1 MGEIRDYAFIE
12 NDNIKSVIIT
22 NGVTGIGD
30 SAFCGCQNLT
40 DVTISDTVVKIGTA
54 AFARSALKNI
64 SIPASVENFGVN
76 AFYETEWLKN
86 KRAENPMIIVNGVL
100 IDGKKCSGDINI
112 PSGVEVIG
120 ECAFSGC
127 NFITSVTMSDSVKEI
142 RERAFE
148 DCLQLVSVKIGDSVK
163 NIDED
168 AFRKSPGLK
177 NVVFSDS
184 VENIGSNAFEGT
196 KWLTNKSKSEQ
207 LVIVN
212 GMLIDAKRC
221 MGDVVIPDTVTKI
234 KKSAFAYSRLT
245 SLTIPDSVKV
255 IESSA
260 FISCAS
266 LRTVK
271 LPANITSIEKWTFGE
286 CSSLESIS
294 IPDSVTSIGASA
306 FYECKNL
313 KTVTVPASVESIDY
327 AAFAM
332 CEKLENI
339 TILNPECRINDYDN
353 TICSDYDPD
362 KLYSFKG
369 TICGLEGST
378 AYMYAGMNRY
388 KFESIGVYEGEI
400 SYDDYYNLSVT
411 MWGDANDDGSLNIAD
426 VVILNRSLNDPLNF
440 MEDQEKVNADV
451 YEPQDVTGRSVDPEK
466 VVLTAADSEA
476 ILALILKK

>member
-1 MGEIRDYAFIE
+1 ME
-12 NDNIKSVIIT
+12 V
-22 NGVTGIGD
+22 
-30 SAFCGCQNLT
+30 
-40 DVTISDTVVKIGTA
+40 
-54 AFARSALKNI
+54 
-64 SIPASVENFGVN
+64 
-76 AFYETEWLKN
+76 
-86 KRAENPMIIVNGVL
+86 VNGVL

-378 AYMYAGMNRY
+378 ADKYAGMNRY

-440 MEDQEKVNADV
+440 MDDQEKVNADV